1 MALKIYKVTPEQFKK
16 LAAGETIV
24 VKIPDPNDV
33 TKTIAVEYKY
43 EADAVY
49 NTTEK
54 SNPIIIQVDSLQGTV
69 DKNIQ
74 ELEKLKTDTIPGL
87 SNTLNQTKEELS
99 TNLNTEISNREN
111 AIKEQADKV
120 DAQATELQK
129 LSNALSSKVD
139 EDKLST
145 YATTASLNE
154 EITRAK
160 NVEEGLNIST
170 TNALEI
176 SNKCKDD
183 MAKITVD
190 VGKIN
195 AEVFDTT
202 GAGKISRIE
211 QTAEKIEGAVFDG
224 DTNRISSLEQ
234 TVTGLTAR
242 VSDAEGN
249 ISTIKTSAT
258 ALEATVAS
266 NKKDIN
272 TNTTNIANLKL
283 TSEEFQTA
291 ITKKVDDKA
300 DRNYVDD
307 KIASNS
313 GAFRDNWTFMNG
325 TDISRD
331 LGLTEV
337 DVNDTTKIAET
348 LTTKAKAA
356 LGNSTL
362 KNNDYAIV
370 NVKTSAVDRIDRY
383 KYVINEGVGAFK
395 FEYSI
400 NNTTFTPEQWNAINS
415 GITSDNVVDITTN
428 KTEIS
433 NISQKVDNITSQVA
447 DINKSTATLRNDINE
462 QETTI
467 SNQGEKITTL
477 EQTTTQINAT
487 VAETN
492 KNLTTVTNK
501 VNNQETKIEENTSNI
516 STITATTNEIKT
528 SVSSLDAEVK
538 TKADNGTVTNLENR
552 VRSAETSITQN
563 KNAIDLKAAAS
574 DVYTKEEIDDNYS
587 TTEAMNAAITVATT
601 GITQTVAST
610 YETKENASSNISR
623 LQTQIQQ
630 NATNISAKVDANQ
643 DGATTGFGWN
653 LTKDKFVIGSKSSDQ
668 EEYKTILQADKSG
681 LKVVGEIQSS
691 SGKIGG
697 FDINSNNINSNMK
710 SFADKT
716 TQKGVYI
723 GTDGIKLGQKF
734 SVDAEGNVTANSL
747 RTITET
753 FILYAASTQNT
764 TPPADSEFKSSLP
777 VLEAGQYLWV
787 KNIIT
792 YSDASSDT
800 YYLVGTTGAKG
811 DTGQAGEQGPKGDK
825 GDTGAQGPKGEKGEK
840 GDAGERGPQG
850 IQGLQGLQGEK
861 GDQGIPGK
869 DGNNGISQY
878 FHIRYS
884 EKENP
889 EVPEDMSETPG
900 TYIGTYVDDV
910 AEDSAS
916 PSDYNWAR
924 FKGIQGEKGDKGTD
938 APTIISVVPQY
949 IQQNKT
955 TSTAPSSNDVE
966 WSDEPGNYDENKLY
980 WTRTKTTYSNN
991 NITYSNPVLSK
1002 ELNSAFALA
1011 QGKST
1016 SYYSETIPE
1025 NAKAGDTWFFTSTD
1039 KKAKIIINENEYGVG
1054 TLFQYT
1060 TAGKWVDISSEI
1072 VANKVTANYINGL
1085 NVTTKK
1091 IAVLDGSGTLF
1102 SADTDTKKVQMAG
1115 FNVTADK
1122 IENTQTD
1129 NKKVLLSPADGLIL
1143 GNNNIKLTPEGAAYI
1158 KTGYLGKS
1166 VLFTGNNNISNKTTH
1181 NIPFNKTLYWQHASA
1196 SFDTSWSPAN
1206 NEVEL
1211 QCDPS
1216 QWDNIVDGA
1225 SSASIKY
1232 FGQRVILPSAD
1243 KVVNYENLSQSEL
1256 SVYIEA
1262 EVFIY
1267 ANKSNVDIKMAAF
1280 YSDRILGNKKV
1291 TWDETASL
1299 SDFGTFGTKEDVSGK
1314 TGVNIFDGAIGVK
1327 DVCEINGEY
1336 LSVDD
1341 AENNWNEIPW
1351 SSVPGNR
1358 AYFVNINPTW
1368 KCTSTTGKKYINAR
1382 SGVELGSRVDLN
1394 YTPQLYL
1401 GENLNNK
1408 YPVPISFVPEK
1419 WKYTTI
1425 DLAKDYIYGFI
1436 PNTIDYSYNNYNRT
1450 VNISGYTREN
1460 FGMCLPTYPMSPIL
1474 IPLIINSGSGQ
1485 ASFTGNK
1492 DSLGTS
1498 MSATIVSQGE
1508 NTVYAALYGLKL
1520 IDIAF
1525 ADLLWDYNFTSTGG
1539 TSVSFTDVTSNIK
1552 LSENDS
1558 DVLALNNI
1566 FGKPTVVAIKYTIS
1580 VASNALE
1587 NDIRCSLKINNNTY
1601 ESTTMNLSVY
1611 SLSVSGGTTD

>member
-43 EADAVY
+43 ETDAVY

-69 DKNIQ
+69 DKNTQDISKSNK

-99 TNLNTEISNREN
+99 TNLNTEISNRKN

-139 EDKLST
+139 EDKLSA
-145 YATTASLNE
+145 YATAASLNE

-195 AEVFDTT
+195 AEVFDTA

-234 TVTGLTAR
+234 TVNGLTAR

-249 ISTIKTSAT
+249 ISTIKTGAT

-272 TNTTNIANLKL
+272 TNTTNITNLKL
-283 TSEEFQTA
+283 NSEEFQTA
-291 ITKKVDDKA
+291 ITKKVDNKA
-300 DRNYVDD
+300 DKDYVDD

-383 KYVINEGVGAFK
+383 KYVTNEGVGAFK

-415 GITSDNVVDITTN
+415 GITSDSVVDITTN

-433 NISQKVDNITSQVA
+433 SISQKVDNITSQVA

-552 VRSAETSITQN
+552 VKSAETSITQN

-574 DVYTKEEIDDNYS
+574 DVYTKEEINDNYS

-610 YETKENASSNISR
+610 YETKENASSNISN

-753 FILYAASTQNT
+753 FILYATSTQNT

-800 YYLVGTTGAKG
+800 YYLVGTAGAKG

-825 GDTGAQGPKGEKGEK
+825 GDTGAQGPKGDPGEQGPK
-840 GDAGERGPQG
+840 GD
-850 IQGLQGLQGEK
+850 K
-861 GDQGIPGK
+861 GDTGAQ
-869 DGNNGISQY
+869 
-878 FHIRYS
+878 
-884 EKENP
+884 
-889 EVPEDMSETPG
+889 
-900 TYIGTYVDDV
+900 
-910 AEDSAS
+910 
-916 PSDYNWAR
+916 
-924 FKGIQGEKGDKGTD
+924 GDKGTD

-949 IQQNKT
+949 IQQNKNT
-955 TSTAPSSNDVE
+955 LTAPSPNDVE

-1025 NAKAGDTWFFTSTD
+1025 NAKAGDTWFFTSTN
-1039 KKAKIIINENEYGVG
+1039 KKAKIIVNENEYGVG

-1085 NVTTKK
+1085 NVTAKK
-1091 IAVLDGSGTLF
+1091 IEVLDGNGTLF

-1129 NKKVLLSPADGLIL
+1129 NKKVLLSPAEGLIL

-1181 NIPFNKTLYWQHASA
+1181 NIPFNNTLYWQHASA

-1256 SVYIEA
+1256 NVYIEA

-1267 ANKSNVDIKMAAF
+1267 ANKSNVDIKVAAF

-1436 PNTIDYSYNNYNRT
+1436 PNTIDYSYTDYNKT

-1460 FGMCLPTYPMSPIL
+1460 FGMCLPTYPMNPIL

-1498 MSATIVSQGE
+1498 MSATIVSYGE

-1539 TSVSFTDVTSNIK
+1539 TSVSFTDVTSNIE

-1611 SLSVSGGTTD
+1611 GLSVSGGTTD

>member
-1 MALKIYKVTPEQFKK
+1 MALKIYKVTPEQFEK

-24 VKIPDPNDV
+24 VKIPDPSDA

-54 SNPIIIQVDSLQGTV
+54 SNPIIIQVASLQGTV
-69 DKNIQ
+69 DKNTQ

-99 TNLNTEISNREN
+99 TNLNTEISNRKN

-183 MAKITVD
+183 MAKIAVD
-190 VGKIN
+190 VNKIN

-249 ISTIKTSAT
+249 ISTIKASAT

-266 NKKDIN
+266 
-272 TNTTNIANLKL
+272 NTTNIANLKL
-283 TSEEFQTA
+283 TSEAFQTA

-492 KNLTTVTNK
+492 ENLTTVINK

-528 SVSSLDAEVK
+528 SVSSLDEEVK
-538 TKADNGTVTNLENR
+538 TKADNSTVTNLENR

-574 DVYTKEEIDDNYS
+574 DVYTKKEIDDNYS

-610 YETKENASSNISR
+610 YETKENASSNISN

-668 EEYKTILQADKSG
+668 EEYKTILQADKNG

-697 FDINSNNINSNMK
+697 FDINPNNINSNMK

-811 DTGQAGEQGPKGDK
+811 DTGQAGEQGPKGD
-825 GDTGAQGPKGEKGEK
+825 TGAQGPKGDPGEQGPKGEK
-840 GDAGERGPQG
+840 GDTGAQ
-850 IQGLQGLQGEK
+850 
-861 GDQGIPGK
+861 
-869 DGNNGISQY
+869 
-878 FHIRYS
+878 
-884 EKENP
+884 
-889 EVPEDMSETPG
+889 
-900 TYIGTYVDDV
+900 
-910 AEDSAS
+910 
-916 PSDYNWAR
+916 
-924 FKGIQGEKGDKGTD
+924 GDKGTD

-955 TSTAPSSNDVE
+955 TSAAPSSNDVE

-1016 SYYSETIPE
+1016 SYYSATIPE
-1025 NAKAGDTWFFTSTD
+1025 NAKAGDTWFFTSTN

-1091 IAVLDGSGTLF
+1091 IKVLDGSGTLF

-1115 FNVTADK
+1115 FNITADK

-1129 NKKVLLSPADGLIL
+1129 NKKVLLSPAEGLVL

-1181 NIPFNKTLYWQHASA
+1181 NIPFNNTLHWQHASA

-1232 FGQRVILPSAD
+1232 FGQRVILPSTD

-1256 SVYIEA
+1256 NVYIEA

-1267 ANKSNVDIKMAAF
+1267 ANKSNVDIKVAAF

-1368 KCTSTTGKKYINAR
+1368 KCTSATGKKYINAR

-1539 TSVSFTDVTSNIK
+1539 TSVSFTDVTSNIE

-1566 FGKPTVVAIKYTIS
+1566 FGKPTIVAIKYTIS